1 MAAICRNDQGGFI
14 AASAMVIPHITD
26 PETLEAM
33 ACLEALALA
42 EDCGIRSFVVAL
54 DCLNVVKNIREM
66 PRCSYMMILQ
76 DIHQR
81 SKSFSSAQFAHEG
94 RNFNREAHMLVK
106 FACTLGSGRYIWLKS
121 PPILVDV
128 NTSKVN

>member
-14 AASAMVIPHITD
+14 GASAMVIPHITD

-66 PRCSYMMILQ
+66 P
-76 DIHQR
+76 
-81 SKSFSSAQFAHEG
+81 
-94 RNFNREAHMLVK
+94 
-106 FACTLGSGRYIWLKS
+106 
-121 PPILVDV
+121 
-128 NTSKVN
+128 

>member
-1 MAAICRNDQGGFI
+1 MAIVCHTNQGGFI

-26 PETLEAM
+26 PKTLEAM
-33 ACLEALALA
+33 ACSEALALA
-42 EDCGIRSFVVAL
+42 EDCGIRSFVVAS
-54 DCLNVVKNIREM
+54 DCLNVVKNVREM

-81 SKSFSSAQFAHEG
+81 SKSFSFVRFAHEG
-94 RNFNREAHMLVK
+94 RNFNREAHMLAK
-106 FACTLGSGRYIWLKS
+106 STCTLSSGRYIWLES
-121 PPILVDV
+121 PPVLVDV

>member
-1 MAAICRNDQGGFI
+1 MAVVCRNDLGGFI

-33 ACLEALALA
+33 ACSEALALA

-76 DIHQR
+76 DTHQK
-81 SKSFSSAQFAHEG
+81 SKSFSFVRFARED
-94 RNFNREAHMLVK
+94 RNFNREAHMLAK
-106 FACTLGSGRYIWLKS
+106 CACTLRSGRYIWLES
-121 PPILVDV
+121 PPC
-128 NTSKVN
+128 